1 LTLIA
6 VTKREACN
14 AILPDSRRKRVQLH
28 DLLDLSDRTQED
40 DRPKP

>member
-1 LTLIA
+1 LTLVVGA
-6 VTKREACN
+6 KREACN
-14 AILPDSRRKRVQLH
+14 AVLPDPCRKRVQLH

>member
-1 LTLIA
+1 MTF
-6 VTKREACN
+6 VVGVKREACN
-14 AILPDSRRKRVQLH
+14 AVVLSPCRKRVQLH

>member
-1 LTLIA
+1 
-6 VTKREACN
+6 
-14 AILPDSRRKRVQLH
+14 LPDPCFQRAQLH